1 MNSTNPPLN
10 LTLVKRISKCF
21 TSAALTRH
29 LEPLELLKQVSTQEF
44 SSLIDWNDLNWV
56 VFVTYY
62 WQKISLE
69 FRLDTDD
76 CAQIVNLPADQPKDQ
91 KNKFWKRDLF
101 ELTTWL
107 ARQSSLR
114 ANIGFF
120 SVIWTLFIQTW
131 RRSITKQII
140 HKYSFS
146 IETNWFVCSIEIAW
160 AKRSLLNTYLT
171 NTVSYK
177 LLRGCLL

>member
-1 MNSTNPPLN
+1 MFYQRCFNTTFRIIRVTEISFNS
-10 LTLVKRISKCF
+10 RIFFVNRF
-21 TSAALTRH
+21 T
-29 LEPLELLKQVSTQEF
+29 
-44 SSLIDWNDLNWV
+44 IWNDLNWV

-107 ARQSSLR
+107 ARQSRLL

-131 RRSITKQII
+131 RRSITKQIT

-146 IETNWFVCSIEIAW
+146 IETTWFVCSIEIAW

-171 NTVSYK
+171 NTINYK